1 MHKIMLSYPLYGEG
15 MDILEKQTELFVSNS
30 GDIAPYVD
38 KLQSADAFITRNV
51 FVGTELLRQCPDL
64 KVIGLPGVGYQS
76 WDLDTMTEMGIAMVY
91 CPGTNLRSVAEHA
104 VAMAMTVTKN
114 IPYQNQEV
122 KKGNYAVRNNFS
134 AIELEHHHVGI
145 VGFGNIGRE
154 TARLFA
160 ALGMLVHVYDPF
172 VKESDA
178 AALGYAYHAE
188 LNDLLAVCDVVSLHM
203 PSLPETRGMMGA
215 AQFTAIKPGAF
226 LVNCARGDV
235 VDEAALYEALQ
246 DGRVAG
252 AALDVMVKEPFDL
265 ENPLVALPNVVLT
278 PHVAAVTKEAANRTY
293 KLAVTSTLT
302 LLDGGRV
309 DNVANPQVFEHPRWR
324 Q

>member
-1 MHKIMLSYPLYGEG
+1 
-15 MDILEKQTELFVSNS
+15 
-30 GDIAPYVD
+30 
-38 KLQSADAFITRNV
+38 
-51 FVGTELLRQCPDL
+51 
-64 KVIGLPGVGYQS
+64 
-76 WDLDTMTEMGIAMVY
+76 
-91 CPGTNLRSVAEHA
+91 
-104 VAMAMTVTKN
+104 
-114 IPYQNQEV
+114 
-122 KKGNYAVRNNFS
+122 
-134 AIELEHHHVGI
+134 
-145 VGFGNIGRE
+145 
-154 TARLFA
+154 
-160 ALGMLVHVYDPF
+160 
-172 VKESDA
+172 
-178 AALGYAYHAE
+178 
-188 LNDLLAVCDVVSLHM
+188 
-203 PSLPETRGMMGA
+203 MMGA